1 MGLKIKLIIL
11 IAALLMGGGGVW
23 HYKSIV
29 NERNQLRED
38 VLIYQRNEEALRQS
52 LEDERVASAQAVSDR
67 ADIQRALDELR
78 EGREN
83 DIEAQEWAATP
94 LPVGERQR
102 LCEALGIPD
111 CE

>member
-1 MGLKIKLIIL
+1 MGLKIKLII
-11 IAALLMGGGGVW
+11 IGIALLMGGGGVW
-23 HYKSIV
+23 HYKTNI

-38 VLIYQRNEEALRQS
+38 VLIYQRNEATLIQS
-52 LEDERVASAQAVSDR
+52 LEDERVATSIAVSDR
-67 ADIQRALDELR
+67 ADTQRDLDRLR

-83 DIEAQEWAATP
+83 DVEAQEWAATP

-102 LCEALGIPD
+102 LCEALGAKG